1 MLAVIIKGVILGFTM
16 SLLIG
21 PALFSLLQTSIYT
34 GKRAGVFLASGISL
48 SDTTIIYLAFLGIL
62 QLLNTKSNFLIIGI
76 IGGVI
81 LISFGIY
88 TYLKK
93 VIIDEEKKLIRSP
106 MANPIT
112 YISKGFFLNFMNPF
126 AWFFWITAMVTV
138 SANFDDKYDVL
149 YFFGGTIITVFS
161 TDLLKVFIAD
171 KIKEHLND
179 KLLVRINRIV
189 GIVLMGFGIILIFR
203 AFYKLI

>member
-1 MLAVIIKGVILGFTM
+1 MLTVIKGVILGFTM
-16 SLLIG
+16 SFLIG

-34 GKRAGVFLASGISL
+34 GKRAGVFLALGISL

-62 QLLNTKSNFLIIGI
+62 QLLNTNSNFLIIGV

-106 MANPIT
+106 MASPFT
-112 YISKGFFLNFMNPF
+112 YIGKGFLLNFMNPF

-138 SANFDDKYDVL
+138 SASVGDKLDVL

-189 GIVLMGFGIILIFR
+189 GIVLMLFGIVLILR
-203 AFYKLI
+203 TFYKLV